1 MLQFKGL
8 SIGGGLL
15 IIIFINQENGEAGSK
30 TIIQK
35 LK

>member
-15 IIIFINQENGEAGSK
+15 IIIFINQENGEAGAPG
-30 TIIQK
+30 
-35 LK
+35 